1 MSSLMGVLKL
11 LGQSQF
17 EGLTLFRDVNQE
29 RVDTVLVSYGRTLK
43 LSGRRRLY
51 GVYIRYVKRHRTCL
65 Y

>member
-29 RVDTVLVSYGRTLK
+29 RVDTVLVT
-43 LSGRRRLY
+43 
-51 GVYIRYVKRHRTCL
+51 VEQ
-65 Y
+65 